1 MPFMAW
7 KFGRTNTS
15 PKQERAVEMPSTNLI
30 KPIFIFS
37 LPRSGSTLLQRI
49 IASHPDVATTEEP
62 WLLLPMFGALGFLGT
77 YAEYNHEGASRAIT
91 KFAEKLP
98 NGTQDY
104 FDAIQFFACNL
115 YEKSAGNKKFFL
127 DKTPRYHV
135 ISAEIMR
142 AFPDA
147 KFVFLIRHP
156 IAIYASVIQTWKYSH
171 IFNYDLY
178 LGFDKLYQSLKSPG
192 TPIHLVRYEE
202 LVTSPQPVVQS
213 MCKYLGLDFQNDM
226 LDNFSQIEFPSGAL
240 GNPIPQQTNR
250 KQIHNDS
257 RDKWQIFLCE
267 NFMRKRLA
275 LSYLN
280 YIGEERMTTLGYDY
294 FETQRILDNGI
305 VGLKNLHID
314 ISNIIRGF
322 LSIGLESSML
332 KKRISSLSRG
342 QRVYAHR

>member
-1 MPFMAW
+1 MI
-7 KFGRTNTS
+7 T
-15 PKQERAVEMPSTNLI
+15 
-30 KPIFIFS
+30 PIFIFS
-37 LPRSGSTLLQRI
+37 LPRSGSTLLQRV
-49 IASHPDVATTEEP
+49 IASHPDVATTAEP

-77 YAEYNHEGASRAIT
+77 CAEYNHEGASRAIT

-115 YEKSAGNKKFFL
+115 YEKSAGDKKFFL

-156 IAIYASVIQTWKYSH
+156 MAMYASIIQTWKYSH
-171 IFNYDLY
+171 NFNYDLY
-178 LGFDKLYQSLKSPG
+178 LGFDKLYQSLKS
-192 TPIHLVRYEE
+192 TSIPIHLVRYEE
-202 LVTSPQPVVQS
+202 LITSPQQIVQS
-213 MCKYLGLDFQNDM
+213 ICKYLGLDFQNDM
-226 LDNFSQIEFPSGAL
+226 LNNFSQVEFSNDAM
-240 GNPIPQQTNR
+240 GNPVPQQTNR
-250 KQIHNDS
+250 KQIYSDS
-257 RDKWQIFLCE
+257 LDKWQIFLCE
-267 NFMRKRLA
+267 NFMRKKLA

-280 YIGEERMTTLGYDY
+280 YIGEERMTALGYDY
-294 FETQRILDNGI
+294 FETQKILDNRI

>member
-1 MPFMAW
+1 MI
-7 KFGRTNTS
+7 T
-15 PKQERAVEMPSTNLI
+15 
-30 KPIFIFS
+30 PIFIFS
-37 LPRSGSTLLQRI
+37 LPRSGSTLLQRV
-49 IASHPDVATTEEP
+49 IASHPDVATTAEP

-77 YAEYNHEGASRAIT
+77 CAEYNHEGASRAIT

-104 FDAIQFFACNL
+104 YDAIKLFACNL
-115 YEKSAGNKKFFL
+115 YEKSASGKKFFI

-156 IAIYASVIQTWKYSH
+156 MAMYASIIQTWKYSH
-171 IFNYDLY
+171 NFNYDLY
-178 LGFDKLYQSLKSPG
+178 LGFDKLYQSLKS
-192 TPIHLVRYEE
+192 TSIPIHLVRYEE
-202 LVTSPQPVVQS
+202 LITSPQQIVQS
-213 MCKYLGLDFQNDM
+213 ICKYLGLDFQNDM
-226 LDNFSQIEFPSGAL
+226 LNHFSQVEFSNDAM
-240 GNPIPQQTNR
+240 GNPVPQQTNR
-250 KQIHNDS
+250 KQIYSDS
-257 RDKWQIFLCE
+257 LDKWQIFLCE
-267 NFMRKRLA
+267 NFMRKKLA

-280 YIGEERMTTLGYDY
+280 YIGEERMTALGYDY
-294 FETQRILDNGI
+294 FETQKILDNRI